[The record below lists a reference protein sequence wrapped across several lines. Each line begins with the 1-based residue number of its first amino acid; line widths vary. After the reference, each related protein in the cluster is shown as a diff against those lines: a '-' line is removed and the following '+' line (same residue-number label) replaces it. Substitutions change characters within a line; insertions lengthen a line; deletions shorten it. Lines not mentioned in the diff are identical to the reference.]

1 MTDIQEVPDELE
13 ISFLDISSET
23 PMQEEQDPNQ
33 VMGQQQMEEILMSV
47 VARFEGGIQEIVQL
61 IEEDEQDIKN
71 FKENQ
76 EADINLEDVI
86 DPDIDSEDDPTAF
99 LSASI
104 PGSSLTGDTVD
115 PKQGTLG
122 KYPWESPPEFPSPI
136 DAMNFLLERT
146 AREPDKTN
154 LMKLLYSGIHAETLA
169 RTATFMGYME
179 GAWTPDVSELLVVPL
194 MFHLIADAQE
204 QGIKAKIFN
213 DVPEDEITADTVL
226 DILEDNNPEELA
238 RIDSLPDEV
247 EEEEMMDEEIDM
259 GSFLDMEEMQQ

>member
-47 VARFEGGIQEIVQL
+47 VARFERGIQEIVQL

-99 LSASI
+99 LSSSI

-122 KYPWESPPEFPSPI
+122 KYPWKVLQS
-136 DAMNFLLERT
+136 FLLL
-146 AREPDKTN
+146 
-154 LMKLLYSGIHAETLA
+154 LML
-169 RTATFMGYME
+169 
-179 GAWTPDVSELLVVPL
+179 
-194 MFHLIADAQE
+194 
-204 QGIKAKIFN
+204 
-213 DVPEDEITADTVL
+213 
-226 DILEDNNPEELA
+226 
-238 RIDSLPDEV
+238 
-247 EEEEMMDEEIDM
+247 
-259 GSFLDMEEMQQ
+259 